1 MSHTLRRG
9 AISDFINTEYK
20 TKTVLYVQSYVQRRK
35 LNKIMNQYSIM
46 NILIG
51 NSPSYGVLSAQG
63 LVTIISGLLVP
74 LSKL

>member
-20 TKTVLYVQSYVQRRK
+20 TKTVLYVQRRK

-46 NILIG
+46 NIMIVKSKEIG
-51 NSPSYGVLSAQG
+51 ILW
-63 LVTIISGLLVP
+63 L
-74 LSKL
+74 